1 MSIKNPRHSLLLTA
15 LVAVGVSVGVAACGG
30 SSKNSSTRAAASAGA
45 VQSGA
50 SARAGQRSG
59 RARAAGRASPRSV
72 NASKRT
78 ASRCRSAHPVRLPAA
93 ASRGGGVGGAQQ
105 LPNGVTREKFEA
117 AMKKCGVPQGRFGAT
132 GRFNG
137 TRRAAALTKFASC
150 MREHGINLP
159 TPNTSGGGP
168 VFNTKGLDT
177 AAPQFRAALA
187 TCRSEL
193 TTLVPPGRA
202 DREHAAKS
210 RPTDARWRLSARA
223 DRLGSVE
230 VIQRRRFRVHA
241 NPTKAKS
248 PASRGRAARGRGAV
262 RRRERLR
269 LVEEGDDGH
278 ELDERGDLR
287 ERGLR
292 GRPDRRLRCHPS
304 VERHGR
310 LAERRNVEL
319 AGHHARQR

>member
-30 SSKNSSTRAAASAGA
+30 SSKNSSTTAAASAGA

-50 SARAGQRSG
+50 SGPSGPSGPGGPGG
-59 RARAAGRASPRSV
+59 RARFAAVRECLEKNGVTLP
-72 NASKRT
+72 KRT
-78 ASRCRSAHPVRLPAA
+78 PGQAPRGGFL
-93 ASRGGGVGGAQQ
+93 GGGVGGAQQ

-137 TRRAAALTKFASC
+137 TRRAAALTKFSSC

-193 TTLVPPGRA
+193 TTLYRPGG
-202 DREHAAKS
+202 
-210 RPTDARWRLSARA
+210 PT
-223 DRLGSVE
+223 GSTGE
-230 VIQRRRFRVHA
+230 VK
-241 NPTKAKS
+241 T
-248 PASRGRAARGRGAV
+248 
-262 RRRERLR
+262 
-269 LVEEGDDGH
+269 D
-278 ELDERGDLR
+278 
-287 ERGLR
+287 
-292 GRPDRRLRCHPS
+292 
-304 VERHGR
+304 
-310 LAERRNVEL
+310 
-319 AGHHARQR
+319 